1 MTRDDDGAPPRR
13 RFLAVLVVGLLPW
26 TALLSARGASFVFS
40 FGLVN
45 TGPLG
50 LTNLYDYLFVY
61 TAGLPERLR
70 AWPVGVVLHVGA
82 LASAA
87 GGLRGLEDPRLTGG
101 LVFFAGAAH
110 ARVAYG
116 LYRTYV
122 GTGASVAVLP
132 IGALAAWAVAYWY
145 YWPLARERGLGPL

>member
-82 LASAA
+82 LVSAA

-101 LVFFAGAAH
+101 LVFFAGTAH

-132 IGALAAWAVAYWY
+132 LGALAAWAVAYWY